1 MLSLMLIDLRDI
13 HSLSDFQR
21 NAKQYIARLQ
31 ESHKPVVLTVNGEA
45 ALIVQDAASYQAMLE
60 ELEIARSAAL
70 IQQRQE
76 TFAQDGIDLD
86 AREALQSL
94 KEG

>member
-1 MLSLMLIDLRDI
+1 MLIDLRDI

-60 ELEIARSAAL
+60 ELEIARSAAV

-76 TFAQDGIDLD
+76 TFSQDGIDLD
-86 AREALQSL
+86 AKEALQSL
-94 KEG
+94 KDG

>member
-1 MLSLMLIDLRDI
+1 MLIDLRDI

-45 ALIVQDAASYQAMLE
+45 ALIVQDAESYQAMLE

-76 TFAQDGIDLD
+76 KFAQDGIDLD

-94 KEG
+94 KDG

>member
-1 MLSLMLIDLRDI
+1 MLIDLRDI

-45 ALIVQDAASYQAMLE
+45 ALIVQDAESYQALLE
-60 ELEIARSAAL
+60 ELEIARSAAV

-76 TFAQDGIDLD
+76 TFSQDGIDLD
-86 AREALQSL
+86 AKEALQSL
-94 KEG
+94 KDG